1 MWLLME
7 QKFVADRV
15 TSCMVIYHVKIGSV
29 VAGHTDLAPKE
40 CRSPNKMF
48 NAGYKMALDVSLAV
62 SRSPSL
68 SVRAALKRHQF
79 VTQCAY

>member
-1 MWLLME
+1 M
-7 QKFVADRV
+7 ADRV
-15 TSCMVIYHVKIGSV
+15 TSCMVIYHVMIGSV
-29 VAGHTDLAPKE
+29 VVGHTDLALKE

-62 SRSPSL
+62 SRSLSL
-68 SVRAALKRHQF
+68 SVRAARKHRQF